1 METLVEENISIREI
15 RLEDTQAIQDIRIA
29 ISEEDAQVDFQ
40 KLMEQHV
47 SEGNG
52 KTSLVAEV
60 NGKVAGYMIST
71 TLYAGFGIG
80 KSAWIM
86 SLGVHP
92 DHMGQGLGLKLANR
106 ICDIYKEKGVS
117 SIYSSVM
124 WDSIDVLSFFKKLGF
139 KRSEFINLKK
149 DL

>member
-1 METLVEENISIREI
+1 MEEPIIREI
-15 RLEDTQAIQDIRIA
+15 RLEDAQAIEAIRAA
-29 ISEEDAQVDFQ
+29 ISPQDANVDFL
-40 KLMEQHV
+40 KLVKQQA
-47 SEGNG
+47 SDGNDA
-52 KTSLVAEV
+52 TSLVAELNTRV
-60 NGKVAGYMIST
+60 VGYMIST
-71 TLYAGFGIG
+71 TLYAGFGIR

-86 SLGVHP
+86 AIGVHP
-92 DHMGQGLGLKLANR
+92 DYMGQGIGLALANR
-106 ICDIYKEKGVS
+106 ICDIYREKKVT

>member
-1 METLVEENISIREI
+1 MEEPIIREI
-15 RLEDTQAIQDIRIA
+15 RLEDAQAIEAIRAA
-29 ISEEDAQVDFQ
+29 ISPQDANVDFL
-40 KLMEQHV
+40 KLVKQQA
-47 SEGNG
+47 SDGNDA
-52 KTSLVAEV
+52 TSLVAEL
-60 NGKVAGYMIST
+60 NNKVVGYMIST
-71 TLYAGFGIG
+71 TLYAGFGIR

-86 SLGVHP
+86 AIGVHP
-92 DHMGQGLGLKLANR
+92 DYMGQGIGLALANR
-106 ICDIYKEKGVS
+106 VCDIYRAKQVE

>member
-1 METLVEENISIREI
+1 MEERISIREI

-29 ISEEDAQVDFQ
+29 ISEEDAQVDFK
-40 KLMEQHV
+40 KLVEQHV
-47 SEGNG
+47 SDGDG

-71 TLYAGFGIG
+71 TLYAGFGIR
-80 KSAWIM
+80 KSAWIV
-86 SLGVHP
+86 SIGVHP
-92 DHMGQGLGLKLANR
+92 DYMGQGLGLKLANR
-106 ICDIYKEKGVS
+106 ICEIYKEKGVK
-117 SIYSSVM
+117 SIYSSVI

-139 KRSEFINLKK
+139 SRSEFINLKK

>member
-1 METLVEENISIREI
+1 MENPVEESIVIREI
-15 RLEDTQAIQDIRIA
+15 RLEDTQAIQDIRLA
-29 ISEEDAQVDFQ
+29 ISEEDSQVDFH
-40 KLMEQHV
+40 KLVEQYV
-47 SEGNG
+47 SGRNAR
-52 KTSLVAEV
+52 TSLVAEV

-71 TLYAGFGIG
+71 TLYAGFGIR
-80 KSAWIM
+80 KSAWIV
-86 SLGVHP
+86 SFGVHP

-106 ICDIYKEKGVS
+106 ICDIYKAKGVT

-139 KRSEFINLKK
+139 TRSEFINLKK

>member
-1 METLVEENISIREI
+1 MEESVIIREI
-15 RLEDTQAIQDIRIA
+15 STEDARAIQDIRRA
-29 ISEEDAQVDFQ
+29 ISAEDAQVDSQ
-40 KLMEQHV
+40 KLIERHV
-47 SEGNG
+47 LDGNG

-60 NGKVAGYMIST
+60 NGKVVGYMIST
-71 TLYAGFGIG
+71 TLYAGFGIQ

-86 SLGVHP
+86 AIGVHP
-92 DHMGQGLGLKLANR
+92 LHMGRGLGLKLANK
-106 ICDIYKEKGVS
+106 ICDIYRERGIN
-117 SIYSSVM
+117 SIYSSVL

>member
-1 METLVEENISIREI
+1 LQDLIIREI
-15 RLEDTQAIQDIRIA
+15 RLEDAQAIEDIRVA
-29 ISEEDAQVDFQ
+29 ISQQDANVDFL
-40 KLMEQHV
+40 KLVKQHV
-47 SEGNG
+47 SDGNG
-52 KTSLVAEV
+52 TTSLVAEL
-60 NGKVAGYMIST
+60 NKKVVGYMIST
-71 TLYAGFGIG
+71 TLYAGFGIR

-86 SLGVHP
+86 AIGVNP
-92 DHMGQGLGLKLANR
+92 EYMGQGIGLAMAHR
-106 ICDIYKEKGVS
+106 ICDIYREKGVS

>member
-1 METLVEENISIREI
+1 LQDLIIREI
-15 RLEDTQAIQDIRIA
+15 RQ
-29 ISEEDAQVDFQ
+29 EDAQAIEDIRVAISQQDANVDFL
-40 KLMEQHV
+40 KLVKQHV
-47 SEGNG
+47 SNGNG
-52 KTSLVAEV
+52 TTSLVAEL
-60 NGKVAGYMIST
+60 NKKVVGYMIST
-71 TLYAGFGIG
+71 TLYAGFGIR

-86 SLGVHP
+86 AIGVNP
-92 DHMGQGLGLKLANR
+92 EYMGQGIGLAMAHR
-106 ICDIYKEKGVS
+106 ICDIYREKGVS

>member
-1 METLVEENISIREI
+1 LEEPIIREI
-15 RLEDTQAIQDIRIA
+15 RLEDAQAIEDIRAA
-29 ISEEDAQVDFQ
+29 ISPQDANVDFL
-40 KLMEQHV
+40 KLVKQQA
-47 SEGNG
+47 SDGNAAA
-52 KTSLVAEV
+52 SLVAEL
-60 NGKVAGYMIST
+60 NDKVVGYMIST
-71 TLYAGFGIG
+71 TLYAGFGIR

-86 SLGVHP
+86 AIGVHP
-92 DHMGQGLGLKLANR
+92 DYMGQGIGLALANR
-106 ICDIYKEKGVS
+106 VCEIYRAKQVE

>member
-1 METLVEENISIREI
+1 LEEPIIREI
-15 RLEDTQAIQDIRIA
+15 RLEDAQAIENIRAA
-29 ISEEDAQVDFQ
+29 ISPQDANVDFL
-40 KLMEQHV
+40 KLVKQQALD
-47 SEGNG
+47 GNG
-52 KTSLVAEV
+52 TASLVAELDK
-60 NGKVAGYMIST
+60 KVVGYMIST
-71 TLYAGFGIG
+71 TLYAGFGIR

-86 SLGVHP
+86 AIGVHP
-92 DHMGQGLGLKLANR
+92 DYMGQGIGLALANR
-106 ICDIYKEKGVS
+106 VCDIYRDKQVE